1 MPLPF
6 APSQR
11 RVIGSIF
18 VRREC
23 WKLSRRG
30 KLLVLGLLASI
41 IVAVAWKGHSFL
53 AVTDR
58 VPADLLI
65 VEGWLP
71 PHTLDQAAAEFR
83 IGFCSRI
90 LIVNPIYEA
99 VDGKAQLDPGSSD
112 YPARLLVKCGVP
124 KSCVDTVVCSAA
136 RKDRTY
142 HSALAARAWLQEQG
156 ITLKCIN
163 VATLGSHARR
173 SRLLYQKAFGKDVR
187 IGVIALEDRAYNSAH
202 WWRYSEG
209 VREVIG
215 EGIAY
220 VYARLFFHPRDTE
233 KKDSQ

>member
-1 MPLPF
+1 MSLPF
-6 APSQR
+6 APCQHR
-11 RVIGSIF
+11 AIGGIF
-18 VRREC
+18 VRRVC

-41 IVAVAWKGHSFL
+41 IVVVAWGGHSFL

-58 VPADLLI
+58 MPADLLI

-71 PHTLDQAAAEFR
+71 PYTLHQAAAEFR
-83 IGFCSRI
+83 IGFYSRI

-99 VDGKAQLDPGSSD
+99 EDGKPQLDTGSGD
-112 YPARLLVKCGVP
+112 YLGRLLVKCGVP
-124 KSCVDTVVCSAA
+124 NSYVDTVVCSVA

-142 HSALAARAWLQEQG
+142 HSALAARAWLKKQG
-156 ITLKCIN
+156 ITLKYIN
-163 VATLGSHARR
+163 VATLGLHARR
-173 SRLLYQKAFGKDVR
+173 SRLLYQKAFGKDVN

-220 VYARLFFHPRDTE
+220 VYARIFFHPRDHRQ
-233 KKDSQ
+233 S